1 MIVSICPT
9 FYCNSRCNYCYLGS
23 LRNDKEVIDID
34 VLKATLDK
42 ITDKIDFV
50 DIFGGEISLLPPSYL
65 SELNALVNLY
75 CSHCGVTTSLE
86 DNRVLNFN

>member
-9 FYCNSRCNYCYLGS
+9 FYCNSRCDYCYLGS
-23 LRNDKEVIDID
+23 LRNSKEVIDIN

-50 DIFGGEISLLPPSYL
+50 DIFGGEISLLPSSYL
-65 SELNALVNLY
+65 SELNKLAGT
-75 CSHCGVTTSLE
+75 HCGVTTSLE
-86 DNRVLNFN
+86 DNRVLSFN